1 PFNTSCLRPSRPT
14 LHLSPHTFS
23 CTFHP
28 PHTGI
33 LHPSASSLPHATSLH
48 PHARNGIFAF
58 SSARTQR
65 SFCEHHFPTLP
76 TTVALLPAAAIA
88 ASKAPSDAASSEASS
103 SSPLGCGCS
112 ARALFLLAPRF
123 CQANKPLPTSG
134 VVHARAPKW
143 NGDLP
148 SKKAKQKPTLPKHA
162 QSLRTPQDPVPDSHP
177 AFLHRLAQRR
187 VPAPR
192 HLSVL
197 PVAFSH
203 ALPRSTDDDGSHR
216 FHGLSF
222 IRKRRRPESSG
233 SGSPSSSGS
242 DDSLIFPAAGP
253 APSSATENPTR
264 AQAHDYEAAGA
275 LDHHYSAGGLDS
287 ATTTT
292 TTATTSDADAAS
304 ESTGKMPFRQR
315 MARHFGESLSPEKQ
329 YLSYYDVC
337 LTVEDVKMLK
347 NDWLTDNNIAFWE
360 EYLERETL
368 SRYPQAHIVLLRPS
382 MSFLLMKEHD
392 TKSVKAALPDFNK
405 VTHVFMPIND
415 NTNPSLPEGG
425 SHWSLLLISV
435 LDGLA
440 FHYDS
445 DGWCER
451 AGGSSRHSQVWRD
464 HEPSLPLHQPRRHP
478 QQENGSDCGVFVC
491 LLMRHLLVKRLLS
504 ANAREKVSMSMSGKM
519 VDSSGG
525 RKEMLRI
532 IENLRKE
539 GERRRS

>member
-1 PFNTSCLRPSRPT
+1 MPRRTPFPARAFGQACLARARKTRALAHIFIPLAPVAPLSRPKST
-14 LHLSPHTFS
+14 RSAMDRLTFA
-23 CTFHP
+23 
-28 PHTGI
+28 I
-33 LHPSASSLPHATSLH
+33 L
-48 PHARNGIFAF
+48 
-58 SSARTQR
+58 
-65 SFCEHHFPTLP
+65 
-76 TTVALLPAAAIA
+76 
-88 ASKAPSDAASSEASS
+88 
-103 SSPLGCGCS
+103 
-112 ARALFLLAPRF
+112 
-123 CQANKPLPTSG
+123 
-134 VVHARAPKW
+134 
-143 NGDLP
+143 
-148 SKKAKQKPTLPKHA
+148 
-162 QSLRTPQDPVPDSHP
+162 
-177 AFLHRLAQRR
+177 
-187 VPAPR
+187 
-192 HLSVL
+192 
-197 PVAFSH
+197 
-203 ALPRSTDDDGSHR
+203 
-216 FHGLSF
+216 
-222 IRKRRRPESSG
+222 
-233 SGSPSSSGS
+233 
-242 DDSLIFPAAGP
+242 
-253 APSSATENPTR
+253 
-264 AQAHDYEAAGA
+264 
-275 LDHHYSAGGLDS
+275 
-287 ATTTT
+287 
-292 TTATTSDADAAS
+292 
-304 ESTGKMPFRQR
+304 RQ
-315 MARHFGESLSPEKQ
+315 LSPEKQ

-445 DGWCER
+445 M
-451 AGGSSRHSQVWRD
+451 GGVNVQEAHLATRKFG
-464 HEPSLPLHQPRRHP
+464 EIMNRRFRFINLDDTP